1 MRNSTHMEEY
11 MRILVIG
18 AGVLGCNI
26 ANDFFK
32 AKKDVTLLAR
42 GKWAKTLREN
52 GLTIRNKLLF
62 RKTVHIPIVEH
73 LSPTDEYDI
82 IFVVMKYT
90 QLDDIIET
98 LNANGTRNIVLVGNN
113 PKASAYER
121 MLPGKNVL
129 FGFAS
134 CAGHRTNK
142 EVVSFDMKKIT
153 IGPAQGSSNTDWRE
167 LVSST
172 FADTGYN
179 VTYEPDMED
188 FLLCHAAYVL
198 PIVFA
203 CYKTNGKLRKVLHN
217 APYLNKIVQANVEG
231 YSAIEKAG
239 RSIKPDA
246 DKNYKTQQY
255 HDMCMRFLKLMCA
268 TFLGKICA
276 SDHALNA
283 VDEMSALNRDM
294 KVFFDAAGV
303 SYPTWK
309 ELEKDLF
316 EYESHSEMPGNQKR

>member
-18 AGVLGCNI
+18 AGVLGCNL

-32 AKKDVTLLAR
+32 ARKDITLLAR
-42 GKWAKTLREN
+42 GQWAKTLREK
-52 GLTIRNKLLF
+52 GLVIRDKLLF
-62 RKTVHIPIVEH
+62 RKTVHIPIVEE
-73 LSPTDEYDI
+73 LKPNDGYDA
-82 IFVVMKYT
+82 IFVVMRYT
-90 QLDDIIET
+90 QLDSIIEA
-98 LNANGTRNIVLVGNN
+98 LNANKTKNIIFIGNN
-113 PKASAYER
+113 PKASVYER
-121 MLPGKNVL
+121 MLPNKNVL

-134 CAGHRTNK
+134 CAGHRSNE

-153 IGPAQGSSNTDWRE
+153 IGPAQGNSNTDWWD
-167 LVSST
+167 LVSNAFSG
-172 FADTGYN
+172 TGHN
-179 VTYEPDMED
+179 VTYEPNMED
-188 FLLCHAAYVL
+188 YLLCHAAYVL
-198 PIVFA
+198 PIAFA

-217 APYLNKIVQANVEG
+217 APYLNKIVHANVEG
-231 YSAIEKAG
+231 YSAIERAG

-246 DKNYKTQQY
+246 DKNYKSQKY

-294 KVFFDAAGV
+294 KAFFDAAGA
-303 SYPTWK
+303 SYPIWK

-316 EYESHSEMPGNQKR
+316 EYEGRSEMTGNQKR

>member
-1 MRNSTHMEEY
+1 MRNSAHMEEY

-18 AGVLGCNI
+18 AGVLGCNL

-52 GLTIRNKLLF
+52 GLAIRNKLLF
-62 RKTVHIPIVEH
+62 RKTVHIPIVEE
-73 LSPTDEYDI
+73 LKPNDEYDI

-90 QLDDIIET
+90 QLDSIIEAFNT
-98 LNANGTRNIVLVGNN
+98 NKTRNIIFIGNN

-134 CAGHRTNK
+134 CAGHRSNE

-153 IGPAQGSSNTDWRE
+153 IGPAQGSSNTDWRD

-172 FADTGYN
+172 FAGTSYN
-179 VTYEPDMED
+179 VTCEPDMED
-188 FLLCHAAYVL
+188 FLLYHAAYVL

-217 APYLNKIVQANVEG
+217 APYLNKIVHANVEG
-231 YSAIEKAG
+231 YSAIERAG

-246 DKNYKTQQY
+246 DKNYKSQQY
-255 HDMCMRFLKLMCA
+255 HDMCLRFLKLMCA

-294 KVFFDAAGV
+294 KVFFDAAGA

-316 EYESHSEMPGNQKR
+316 EYESRSEMTGNQKR

>member
-1 MRNSTHMEEY
+1 MRNSTHMEVN

-18 AGVLGCNI
+18 AGVLGCNL

-42 GKWAKTLREN
+42 GKWARTLKEN
-52 GLTIRNKLLF
+52 GLVIRNKLLF

-73 LSPTDEYDI
+73 LSHTDEYDI

-98 LNANGTRNIVLVGNN
+98 LNANGTGNIVLVGNN

-153 IGPAQGSSNTDWRE
+153 IGLAQDRSNTTWRD
-167 LVSST
+167 LVDST
-172 FADTGYN
+172 FEGTGYH

-188 FLLCHAAYVL
+188 FLLLSLIH
-198 PIVFA
+198 I
-203 CYKTNGKLRKVLHN
+203 
-217 APYLNKIVQANVEG
+217 
-231 YSAIEKAG
+231 
-239 RSIKPDA
+239 
-246 DKNYKTQQY
+246 
-255 HDMCMRFLKLMCA
+255 
-268 TFLGKICA
+268 
-276 SDHALNA
+276 
-283 VDEMSALNRDM
+283 
-294 KVFFDAAGV
+294 
-303 SYPTWK
+303 
-309 ELEKDLF
+309 
-316 EYESHSEMPGNQKR
+316 